1 MSGFVKR
8 NKPAWEELERLVQQV
23 RRSPRSMTPQS
34 LSRLDVLYRRSTIH
48 LSQVSTRTTDRR
60 LIAYLNDLVAS
71 AHGLIYLPPKRSV
84 LSGLR
89 TFLWDGFA
97 RALARQWKAHALSAG
112 LLLGGALLAYLLSMA
127 DPLANY
133 ALWPREDPRQPGSSH
148 DQLLEVLRGSR
159 DDSGGT
165 KFAFASF
172 LFTHNLKVGLLAMA
186 LGVLAGIPTSMLMIY
201 NGMILGVFVA
211 IHLRAG
217 IDAEM
222 WAWILPHG
230 VTEIGAIILCG
241 GVGLILGRAIVAPG
255 LSTRTEALRRAG
267 EEAGLTALGV
277 GGMLCAAAA
286 IESFLRQSHLSTG
299 SRLAFAGASALFWAA
314 FFLHGLFR
322 ERAAQVQSVRVQA
335 SVWATPPLKSV
346 P

>member
-23 RRSPRSMTPQS
+23 RSSPRSMTPQS

-60 LIAYLNDLVAS
+60 LITYLNDLVAS
-71 AHGLIYLPPKRSV
+71 AHGLIYLPPRRSV
-84 LSGLR
+84 FAGLR
-89 TFLWDGFA
+89 TFLFEGFA
-97 RALARQWKAHALSAG
+97 RALARQWKAHVMSAG
-112 LLLGGALLAYLLSMA
+112 LLLGGAFLAYLLSMA
-127 DPLANY
+127 DPLSNY
-133 ALWPREDPRQPGSSH
+133 ALWPRAEVRQPGSSH
-148 DQLLEVLRGSR
+148 EQLLEVLRGSR

-172 LFTHNLKVGLLAMA
+172 LFTHNLKVGLLAMS
-186 LGVLAGIPTSMLMIY
+186 LGVLAGIPTSLLMIY

-255 LSTRTEALRRAG
+255 LSTRTQALRRAG

-277 GGMLCAAAA
+277 SGMLLAAAA
-286 IESFLRQSHLSTG
+286 IESFLRQSHLSTA
-299 SRLAFAGASALFWAA
+299 SRLTFAGASALFWAA
-314 FFLHGLFR
+314 FFLHGLLR
-322 ERAAQVQSVRVQA
+322 ERAAQSLT
-335 SVWATPPLKSV
+335 SPNEPSPPR
-346 P
+346 